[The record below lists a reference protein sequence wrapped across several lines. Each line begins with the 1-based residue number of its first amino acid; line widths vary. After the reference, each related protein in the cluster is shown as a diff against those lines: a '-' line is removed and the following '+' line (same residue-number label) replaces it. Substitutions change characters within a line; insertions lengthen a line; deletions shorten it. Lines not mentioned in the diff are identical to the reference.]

1 MKRKHICFVV
11 LSVFFLTMF
20 MTSESGRCDT
30 SLPEIKLP
38 GPKYDGTV
46 SVEKALKERRSVRS
60 YKDAPLSMEEVSQVL
75 WAAQGI
81 TEPSRGLR
89 TAPSARAQYF
99 LTVYLLAGNVTGLKP
114 AMYRYEPARHSL
126 AVVDSRDMKS
136 VLYKAVG
143 QSPIMKAPIALVI
156 TGAQDRATNTN
167 LMYLEAGHAAQN
179 IYLQGVSFG
188 LGTVVMGGFDPEAV
202 RTACGF
208 PAGQRPLYIMPVG
221 RK

>member
-1 MKRKHICFVV
+1 MKRKQICLAV
-11 LSVFFLTMF
+11 LSVFFLTLF
-20 MTSESGRCDT
+20 TTADFGWCDSST
-30 SLPEIKLP
+30 AEIKLP
-38 GPKYDGTV
+38 GSKYDGTV

-60 YKDAPLSMEEVSQVL
+60 YKDVPLSMEEVSQVL

-126 AVVDSRDMKS
+126 AVVDGRDMKG

-143 QSPIMKAPIALVI
+143 QSPVQKAPIALVI

-167 LMYLEAGHAAQN
+167 WMYLEAGHAAQN
-179 IYLQGVSFG
+179 IYLQAVSLG

-208 PAGQRPLYIMPVG
+208 SVSQRPLYIMPVG